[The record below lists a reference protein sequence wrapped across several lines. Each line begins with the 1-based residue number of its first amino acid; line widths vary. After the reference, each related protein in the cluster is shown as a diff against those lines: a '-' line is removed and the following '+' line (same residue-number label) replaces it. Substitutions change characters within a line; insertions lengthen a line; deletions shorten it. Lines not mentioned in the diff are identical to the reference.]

1 MSYSPFG
8 GLARSST
15 ARAQSS
21 PCCFTLAL
29 SALVMRNVCRSVR
42 ASSGGAGGRPRGRFS
57 SSMLSVYVRQ
67 KRLAK
72 LHLLADNKYTNQPE
86 HIMSNQQRKR
96 LEYLESIEFPT
107 PEENKEL
114 RELLN
119 VENDDFI
126 ARTRG

>member
-1 MSYSPFG
+1 
-8 GLARSST
+8 
-15 ARAQSS
+15 
-21 PCCFTLAL
+21 
-29 SALVMRNVCRSVR
+29 
-42 ASSGGAGGRPRGRFS
+42 
-57 SSMLSVYVRQ
+57 
-67 KRLAK
+67 
-72 LHLLADNKYTNQPE
+72 
-86 HIMSNQQRKR
+86 MSNQQRKR